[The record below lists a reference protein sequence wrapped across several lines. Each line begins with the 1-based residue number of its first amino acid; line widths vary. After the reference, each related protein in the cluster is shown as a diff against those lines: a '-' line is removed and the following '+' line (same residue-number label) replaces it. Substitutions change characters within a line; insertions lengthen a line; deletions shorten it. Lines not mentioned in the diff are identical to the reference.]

1 MNNGTTTVPNALFD
15 VHLRDLKLAEIKVLL
30 VVYQALGAGDKTAM
44 QCNWFSGRQ
53 LQMKTGSSRRAI
65 SSAIEMLVQ
74 KGFIE
79 VADRQGNVLREPVR
93 RKGKTKLLFRLSP
106 FLSQKGE

>member
-1 MNNGTTTVPNALFD
+1 MLNV
-15 VHLRDLKLAEIKVLL
+15 
-30 VVYQALGAGDKTAM
+30 GDKTAL
-44 QCNWFSGRQ
+44 QCNWLSGK
-53 LQMKTGSSRRAI
+53 QMQAKTGSSRRAI

-74 KGFIE
+74 KGLIE
-79 VADRQGNVLREPVR
+79 VIDRQGNILREPVR